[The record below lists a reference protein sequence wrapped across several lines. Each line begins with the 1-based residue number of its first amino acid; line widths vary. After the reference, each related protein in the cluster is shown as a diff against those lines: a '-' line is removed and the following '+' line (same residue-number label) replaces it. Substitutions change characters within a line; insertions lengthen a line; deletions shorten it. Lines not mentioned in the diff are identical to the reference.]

1 MNATGIYWW
10 LVNIGSGNDWVLSGN
25 MPLPVPM
32 LTKNYVA
39 IWHHKATIS

>member
-10 LVNIGSGNDWVLSGN
+10 LVIGSGNDWVLSGN

-39 IWHHKATIS
+39 I